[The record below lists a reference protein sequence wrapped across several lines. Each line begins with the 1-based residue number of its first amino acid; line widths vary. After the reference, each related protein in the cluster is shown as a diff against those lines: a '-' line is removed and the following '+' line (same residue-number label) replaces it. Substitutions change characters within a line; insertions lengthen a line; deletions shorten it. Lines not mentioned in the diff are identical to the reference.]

1 MPRARVDIGAAGLVT
16 FDRQFFIDEVFDYAP
31 GEHVTILDP
40 SGGGKTQFAY
50 QLLGGT
56 ATAECPAVVFVM
68 KARDKTVTK
77 FSRQFKF
84 KTVRDW
90 PPSKLRIAYEKTA
103 GWVLWPTESDNPEA
117 DDIKHERIFRRAIRT
132 LYRDKGGNIIFAD
145 ETYSLENELGLK
157 DDLNRIWTKGR
168 SMETGLWAASQRPAW
183 ISMWAYQAHHV
194 FLGNDPDKKARDR
207 FAEIGSGFDPDLI
220 KEITS
225 RLKRYQF
232 LYINRDERTMCIVD
246 A

>member
-1 MPRARVDIGAAGLVT
+1 MVT

-31 GEHVTILDP
+31 GEHVTILAP
-40 SGGGKTQFAY
+40 SGGGKTQMAY

-56 ATAECPAVVFVM
+56 ATPECPAVVFVM
-68 KARDKTVTK
+68 KARDDTVMK
-77 FSRQFKF
+77 FSRRYRF

-90 PPSKLRIAYEKTA
+90 PPSRLHGLIGKTS
-103 GWVLWPTESDNPEA
+103 GWVLWPTESENPEA
-117 DDIKHERIFRRAIRT
+117 DDIRHERIFRRAIRK